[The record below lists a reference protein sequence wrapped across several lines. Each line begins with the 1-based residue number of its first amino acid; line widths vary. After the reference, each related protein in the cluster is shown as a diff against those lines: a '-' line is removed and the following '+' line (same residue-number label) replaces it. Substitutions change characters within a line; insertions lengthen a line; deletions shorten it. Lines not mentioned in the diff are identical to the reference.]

1 METHKRIL
9 GILFVITGV
18 FQLVVLSILSLF
30 FATIFAFALSQVD
43 GDEQAI
49 VESIL
54 GIVRFI
60 PILIIIIISI
70 PSLIAGAGLLSKQ
83 KWAMTLALIIG
94 CLKLFSFPVGT
105 ALGIYTIW
113 VYAEDQKQ
121 LNPS

>member
-9 GILFVITGV
+9 GILFVITGA
-18 FQLVVLSILSLF
+18 FQLIILTILSIF
-30 FATIFAFALSQVD
+30 FSTIFSFALSQVD
-43 GDEQAI
+43 GDERMI
-49 VESIL
+49 TETIL

-60 PILIIIIISI
+60 PMFIIIFISI

-83 KWAMTLALIIG
+83 KWAMILALIIG